1 MMDFFM
7 ELIFEILLEG
17 VCHLTVKNQRIKLW
31 VRTGFFIVFTQIFT
45 VLFAIGAVSLHS
57 SGDGAWYVMAGLA
70 AAWGI
75 GMLIAAIYG
84 HRKGWPKNKV

>member
-1 MMDFFM
+1 MEFLM

-17 VCHLTVKNQRIKLW
+17 VFHLTVKNQRIKLW
-31 VRTGFFIVFTQIFT
+31 VRTAFFLVFAQILT
-45 VLFAIGAVSLHS
+45 VLLAIGAVSLYS

-75 GMLIAAIYG
+75 GMLIGMIHG
-84 HRKGWPKNKV
+84 HKKGWPKNDI